1 MTFPFKLFMVIK
13 ENPPLMPFFLTAQ
26 KRLGFFR
33 AIFQG
38 VILGRSRR
46 PVHSSVAHCN
56 LLYLKFPH
64 HRFFNPKLAV
74 YLLLFFLIIIKSFY

>member
-38 VILGRSRR
+38 LSWVEVGDQ
-46 PVHSSVAHCN
+46 CT
-56 LLYLKFPH
+56 
-64 HRFFNPKLAV
+64 AV
-74 YLLLFFLIIIKSFY
+74 WPIATYYT